1 MLTKKN
7 YHFCISIQ
15 KLTKRLAI
23 AYLSDLEEKK
33 LERSQ
38 VLPFVYSTAKERFQ
52 TLATKAV
59 QLQRRVSIPLF
70 SIRRQ
75 NGLLLR
81 FSTAQTIKPRHQRAS

>member
-1 MLTKKN
+1 MLTKKLSLL
-7 YHFCISIQ
+7 YFQIK

-38 VLPFVYSTAKERFQ
+38 VLPFVYSTAKQRFQ

-70 SIRRQ
+70 S
-75 NGLLLR
+75 
-81 FSTAQTIKPRHQRAS
+81 F